1 MNELAAALRRSMQAS
16 TADLVVLDR
25 ETSVWHRHPWPEV
38 HGLAEGV
45 AAWLLGRDEIG
56 AVGLV
61 GDSTVEL
68 VAALQGAWLAGAAV
82 SILPGPIRGADDRR
96 WAEAT
101 LNRFTDIG
109 VRTVLSNGAYLGHLQ
124 DVDPRGVVI
133 ADVAVL
139 CRKAAHTNRSTS
151 GAPINS
157 DCPAI
162 LQGTAGSTGAP
173 RTAVLSPEAVL
184 SNVRGLN
191 ERVGVQAADVG
202 CSWLPLY
209 HDMGLTFLLS
219 GALAGNSL
227 WLAPT
232 NAFAASPFRWLSWLS
247 ESRASVI
254 AAPNFAY
261 NLVGKYARRVSD
273 VDLGALRVAINGGEP
288 IDCEGLER
296 FAQAMAPFGFAAGA
310 AAPSYGLAE
319 STCAVSMP
327 APGTGLRVDVVTDDT
342 GSHRHAFLGEPI
354 SGMQIRISSSGSSAG
369 QAGKADR
376 EIGEVEIR
384 GASMMDGY
392 LGDRPIDRDDWFPT
406 GDLGFLGDGG
416 LVVCGRAKEVISL
429 AGRNIFP
436 TQIELVAAQVRG
448 IREGAVVA
456 LGTGERTARP
466 GLVVAAEFRGS
477 NEAQARAELIQRVAS
492 ECGVVPSDVVFVAPG
507 SLPRTTSG
515 KLRRLEVR
523 RSLEAVD

>member
-1 MNELAAALRRSMQAS
+1 MNELAAALKQSMDAS
-16 TADLVVLDR
+16 TGDLVVLDR
-25 ETSVWHRHPWPEV
+25 ETSVWRRHPWPEV
-38 HGLAEGV
+38 QGLAEGV
-45 AAWLLGRDEIG
+45 AAWLLDRNELG

-68 VAALQGAWLAGAAV
+68 VAALQGAWLVGVAV
-82 SILPGPIRGADDRR
+82 SILPGPIRGADERR

-101 LNRFTDIG
+101 LNRFADIG
-109 VRTVLSNGAYLGHLQ
+109 VRTVLSNGAYLGYLQGHLK
-124 DVDPRGVVI
+124 DVEPMGVEI
-133 ADVAVL
+133 ADVVTAGQT
-139 CRKAAHTNRSTS
+139 KRSTS
-151 GAPINS
+151 GGPINS
-157 DCPAI
+157 VRPAI

-232 NAFAASPFRWLSWLS
+232 NAFAASPFRWLGWLS

-296 FAQAMAPFGFAAGA
+296 FAEAMAPFGFAAGA

-327 APGTGLRVDVVTDDT
+327 VPGTGLRVDVVTDDT
-342 GSHRHAFLGEPI
+342 GSHRHAFLGEAI
-354 SGMQIRISSSGSSAG
+354 SGMEIRISSSSSYAG

-416 LVVCGRAKEVISL
+416 LVVCGRAKEMISL

-456 LGTGERTARP
+456 LGTGERSARP

>member
-1 MNELAAALRRSMQAS
+1 MNELAAALSRSMQAS

-25 ETSVWHRHPWPEV
+25 ETSVWRRHPWPEV

-45 AAWLLGRDEIG
+45 AAWLLDRDELS

-68 VAALQGAWLAGAAV
+68 VAALQGAWLAGVPV
-82 SILPGPIRGADDRR
+82 SILPGPIRGADDRQ

-101 LNRFTDIG
+101 LDRFAGIG
-109 VRTVLSNGAYLGHLQ
+109 VRTVLSNGAYLGHLK
-124 DVDPRGVVI
+124 DVERRGLVI
-133 ADVAVL
+133 ADVVT
-139 CRKAAHTNRSTS
+139 AAHTKRSIPS
-151 GAPINS
+151 APVNS

-173 RTAVLSPEAVL
+173 RTAVLSPDAVL

-191 ERVGVQAADVG
+191 ERVAVQAADVG

-261 NLVGKYARRVSD
+261 NLVGKYSRRVSD

-296 FAQAMAPFGFAAGA
+296 FAEAMAPFGFAAGA

-319 STCAVSMP
+319 STCAVTMP
-327 APGTGLRVDVVTDDT
+327 APSTGLLVDVVTDDT

-354 SGMQIRISSSGSSAG
+354 SGMQIRISSSGSNAN
-369 QAGKADR
+369 QTAQTDKADR

-392 LGDRPIDRDDWFPT
+392 LGALPIDRHAWFPT
-406 GDLGFLGDGG
+406 GDLGFLGEGG

-456 LGTGERTARP
+456 MGTGERSARP

-523 RSLEAVD
+523 RSLELVD

>member
-1 MNELAAALRRSMQAS
+1 M
-16 TADLVVLDR
+16 
-25 ETSVWHRHPWPEV
+25 
-38 HGLAEGV
+38 
-45 AAWLLGRDEIG
+45 
-56 AVGLV
+56 
-61 GDSTVEL
+61 
-68 VAALQGAWLAGAAV
+68 
-82 SILPGPIRGADDRR
+82 
-96 WAEAT
+96 
-101 LNRFTDIG
+101 
-109 VRTVLSNGAYLGHLQ
+109 
-124 DVDPRGVVI
+124 
-133 ADVAVL
+133 
-139 CRKAAHTNRSTS
+139 
-151 GAPINS
+151 
-157 DCPAI
+157 
-162 LQGTAGSTGAP
+162 P

-191 ERVGVQAADVG
+191 ERVGVEAADVG

-296 FAQAMAPFGFAAGA
+296 FAEAMAPFGFAAGA

-354 SGMQIRISSSGSSAG
+354 SGMQIRISSSGSYDGLAG
-369 QAGKADR
+369 NGHR

-477 NEAQARAELIQRVAS
+477 NEAHARAELIQRVAS